1 MKKRRYRRQVF
12 GWFTVL
18 AVAVFSVISIQSCK
32 NPNRLENFLPDTADG
47 QTRLVVG
54 FHDALQMNR
63 SASQNNIEALL
74 LTDSQ

>member
-1 MKKRRYRRQVF
+1 
-12 GWFTVL
+12 
-18 AVAVFSVISIQSCK
+18 
-32 NPNRLENFLPDTADG
+32 
-47 QTRLVVG
+47 VVG